1 MNNCL
6 WPSAFNFNLGL
17 KLFLEN
23 FKNFCSSLLYR
34 LAEIEKNLSL

>member
-17 KLFLEN
+17 KLFLES
-23 FKNFCSSLLYR
+23 FQNFCNGLLYKI
-34 LAEIEKNLSL
+34 AEIEKNLSL